1 MSAKCALP
9 ISLADQPIK
18 TIETSALSCT
28 SEYNS
33 QDENLFTN
41 PSTVR
46 LSPSHPQ
53 IVFVGDSLSF
63 HCQIDNYNSGANSIK
78 WLVNNSPLDVESSRD
93 ISIVQAVDHVSVLTL
108 SKLKAAF
115 KGVVSCASSDGSIA
129 SVDVLVLP
137 KNVSMCQAIV
147 SDTSRGQYKWSA
159 TVGGVTLKQVCQRKP
174 NPYQVAEASLQC
186 RHTGEWAAAVNVS
199 QCAYT
204 SNVTDDL
211 HKFASMNTSFDM
223 NTLLDSAKFFL
234 NYTSDPRTFLNPM
247 DLVYFSQAVENY
259 LPYLTQSN
267 DVGHYMM
274 VS

>member
-18 TIETSALSCT
+18 TIQTSALSCT

-33 QDENLFTN
+33 PEDLFTN
-41 PSTVR
+41 SRTVR

-53 IVFVGDSLSF
+53 IVFEGDSLSF
-63 HCQIDNYNSGANSIK
+63 HCQIDNYSGANSIK
-78 WLVNNSPLDVESSRD
+78 WLVNNAPLDVESSRGD
-93 ISIVQAVDHVSVLTL
+93 ITIVQAIDHGVLTL

-115 KGVVSCASSDGSIA
+115 KGVVSCASTDGSIA

-174 NPYQVAEASLQC
+174 DPYQVAEASLQC

-234 NYTSDPRTFLNPM
+234 NYTSDPRTFQNPM

-259 LPYLTQSN
+259 LPYMTQSN